1 MVLVRSKRDRS
12 LYGIVFSIA
21 AVLTGLSAAWS
32 TIAMPITPYDTL
44 VYLLLPSLA
53 AVMTIRWARRTPE
66 WSWPVLIT
74 HQIVLSVLCFALY
87 LGLWIL
93 LFMAA
98 WGGGY
103 LLIGLFGLPLLVLV
117 ACYRRARD
125 WAGVASTNA
134 RRAIRTGLGTAG
146 LTYAAYAAY
155 QLRAIF
161 RFRSTSETALVA
173 RLSDF
178 LLIAPIIVLG
188 SFAVAWSVAT
198 LVHTV
203 RETASAESEAQ
214 PGLGAR
220 ARAAMALG
228 VVLSVMIGIALT
240 AGYHEV
246 LLNEANA
253 AQAGEDLATLHA
265 RPWVRHDK
273 AVLRAIAQNPN
284 APKILL
290 DKLSTHEDVSV
301 RMQVARNPQ
310 TRRGVLRRM
319 HYTRELDSALAL
331 NLNTPPEILDDIAR
345 TGDDT
350 ARWNVAS
357 NPTTADDTLKSLL
370 HDKQDQIRKHASVR
384 LQFRDRQTGGATQDE

>member
-1 MVLVRSKRDRS
+1 MMSERSKSDRS
-12 LYGIVFSIA
+12 LYAIVFSIA
-21 AVLTGLSAAWS
+21 ALLTGLSAAWS

-53 AVMTIRWARRTPE
+53 AVMTIRWTRRTPE

-74 HQIVLSVLCFALY
+74 HQIVLSVLYFALY

-117 ACYRRARD
+117 GCYRGAGD
-125 WAGVASTNA
+125 WAGVGATSA

-161 RFRSTSETALVA
+161 RSRSTSETALVA
-173 RLSDF
+173 GLSEF

-198 LVHTV
+198 LAHTV
-203 RETASAESEAQ
+203 GETASAELEDQ

-220 ARAAMALG
+220 ARAAIALG
-228 VVLSVMIGIALT
+228 VVLSVMLGLALT

-246 LLNEANA
+246 LLREANA
-253 AQAGEDLATLHA
+253 AQTGEDLETLHA

-273 AVLRAIAQNPN
+273 AVLRAIAQNPS
-284 APKILL
+284 APRSMLEE
-290 DKLSTHEDVSV
+290 LSVHEDVSI
-301 RMQVARNPQ
+301 RLQVARNPQ
-310 TRRGVLRRM
+310 TPRGVLRRM
-319 HYTRELDSALAL
+319 HHTRELDSALAL
-331 NLNTPPEILDDIAR
+331 NLNTPPEILDEIAR
-345 TGDDT
+345 TGEDT

-357 NPTTADDTLKSLL
+357 NPTTADDTLRSLL
-370 HDKQDQIRKHASVR
+370 HDKQDRIQKRASVR
-384 LQFRDRQTGGATQDE
+384 LQFRERQAEGATQDE